1 MADEPEG
8 AAATAEPAVTPAPTP
23 EPLGDGGKAALDAER
38 KARKA
43 AEKQARDAQA
53 QLEKLTEASQ
63 SDTEKA
69 IEKARKEAAEAAR
82 AEVTTTFRTQLLN
95 AEIRAQA
102 AGKFANPDLATR
114 VLDIDADDVFDDDG
128 IKKDAISK
136 AVDDF
141 LALDA
146 NAGLKADPSNG
157 RPVGDADAG
166 KGAGSGPSGTPEE
179 QHNTWLAEILR
190 RP

>member
-8 AAATAEPAVTPAPTP
+8 AAATAEPAVTPEPTA

-53 QLEKLTEASQ
+53 QLDKLTEASQ
-63 SDTEKA
+63 SEQEKA
-69 IEKARKEAAEAAR
+69 IAKAVKEATDAAK
-82 AEVTTTFRTQLLN
+82 AEVTNEFRSKLLN

-166 KGAGSGPSGTPEE
+166 KGAGSGSSLTPE
-179 QHNTWLAEILR
+179 QAHNEFLAGVLR
-190 RP
+190 RA

>member
-1 MADEPEG
+1 MADESEG
-8 AAATAEPAVTPAPTP
+8 AAATAEPAVTPELKAET
-23 EPLGDGGKAALDAER
+23 LGDGGKAALEAER

-53 QLEKLTEASQ
+53 QLDKLADANQ
-63 SDTEKA
+63 SEQERAIAKA
-69 IEKARKEAAEAAR
+69 VKEATDAAK
-82 AEVTTTFRTQLLN
+82 AEVTNDFRSKLLN

-128 IKKDAISK
+128 IKKDAVSK

-166 KGAGSGPSGTPEE
+166 KGAGASGAQSPE
-179 QHNTWLAEILR
+179 QAHNDWLLGLVRGA
-190 RP
+190 